1 MSTTMQ
7 GTRIANQKSGL
18 GARHGVKSEATALF
32 RVKPGHATEL
42 RAACQRFADML
53 KRAPFE
59 ALQHIGLHYS
69 RLILAD
75 NDTRLIWLTAFDTDF
90 APYVD
95 DAVSN
100 MGAATWYDWL
110 QHTVE
115 CPEGFD
121 RFTGPQVREVIQQNQ
136 SPAAGYFEAFPDLT
150 MGDIKKGQRIR
161 AALEKVIETPG
172 GAKALEHP
180 ALKPLLD
187 EAVD

>member
-7 GTRIANQKSGL
+7 VPRVPNKKSGL
-18 GARHGVKSEATALF
+18 GSRHGVKSEATALF
-32 RVKPGHATEL
+32 NVKPGHEAEL
-42 RAACQRFADML
+42 RAACQRFAQFL
-53 KRAPFE
+53 KDAPFE
-59 ALQHIGLHYS
+59 GLQRVGLHYS

-121 RFTGPQVREVIQQNQ
+121 HFSGPQVREVIQQNQ

-150 MGDIKKGQRIR
+150 MGQIIKGRR
-161 AALEKVIETPG
+161 VREALEQVLEQPEAET
-172 GAKALEHP
+172 LLQHP

-187 EAVD
+187 EAAD